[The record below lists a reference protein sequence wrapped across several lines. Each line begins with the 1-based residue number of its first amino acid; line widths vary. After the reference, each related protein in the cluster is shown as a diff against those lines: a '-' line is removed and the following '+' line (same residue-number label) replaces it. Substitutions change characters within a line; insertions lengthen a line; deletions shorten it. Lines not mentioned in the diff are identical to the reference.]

1 LIPIATPGH
10 VRPAHKTVAVALLA
24 ASLIAIAVLTL
35 TPTEGTAEISFWC
48 LKCGERR
55 ATELLQNILLF
66 VPLGVGLGLYGARF
80 RRAAF
85 LALACTCL
93 VEALQFFAVPGRYA
107 SFRDILANF
116 AGALI
121 GYALGRH
128 WRILVVPD
136 HGAAR
141 ILATMSAVLWLGT
154 QALTAWALG
163 ISPPPEPWW
172 AQLRPAYDDYPAVFT
187 DQIVGVSVGSIQIR
201 YNDQLPSDDADAI
214 REQLL
219 AGAPFRVVVADVE
232 PTRGE
237 APIAIIS
244 AGPVYDVA
252 WWAQDERDAVLSVTL
267 RGTRLG
273 LRTPS
278 IRIADV
284 FPKARG
290 DTVALAGSYR
300 HGWYELQAES
310 KSGVRHRELS
320 ASPSWGWAFLLP
332 FPLWTFGSTVFWLTG
347 VYLAAV
353 WCPLGYWNGRS
364 VRAGKVTV
372 AVSRMAIG
380 ILIGLGLVPILFG
393 LPVAHWSEWI
403 AAIVGGSAGWMI
415 AQASRRSGS
424 AEGEA
429 T

>member
-1 LIPIATPGH
+1 L
-10 VRPAHKTVAVALLA
+10 V

-55 ATELLQNILLF
+55 ATDLLQNILLF
-66 VPLGVGLGLYGARF
+66 VPLGVGLGFYGVRF

-93 VEALQFFAVPGRYA
+93 VEALQFFVVPGRYA

-128 WRILVVPD
+128 WRILVVPN

-141 ILATMSAVLWLGT
+141 ILATMSAIFWLGT
-154 QALTAWALG
+154 QAFTAWALG

-172 AQLRPAYDDYPAVFT
+172 AQLRPAHDEYPAVFT
-187 DQIVGVSVGSIQIR
+187 DQMVGVSVGSIQMR
-201 YNDQLPSDDADAI
+201 YSDELSSDDADAI

-232 PTRGE
+232 ATRGE

-244 AGPVYDVA
+244 AGPVYDVV
-252 WWAQDERDAVLSVTL
+252 WWAQDERDAVLSVTV
-267 RGTRLG
+267 RGTLVG

-278 IRIADV
+278 VRIADV
-284 FPKARG
+284 FPKVRG

-300 HGWYELQAES
+300 HGWYELQAET

-347 VYLAAV
+347 LYLAAV
-353 WCPLGYWNGRS
+353 WCLLGYWNGRS
-364 VRAGKVTV
+364 VGTGNAIVPV
-372 AVSRMAIG
+372 ARMAVT
-380 ILIGLGLVPILFG
+380 ILLGLLAIPIVFA
-393 LPVAHWSEWI
+393 LPVAHWSEWL
-403 AAIVGGSAGWMI
+403 AVIVGGAAGWI
-415 AQASRRSGS
+415 TAQASRRSES
-424 AEGEA
+424 AEGA
-429 T
+429 LPRSFT

>member
-1 LIPIATPGH
+1 MIPTVQQQHARPG
-10 VRPAHKTVAVALLA
+10 HKTVAVALLA
-24 ASLIAIAVLTL
+24 ASLIAIALLTL

-128 WRILVVPD
+128 WRIVVVPN

-141 ILATMSAVLWLGT
+141 ILATMSAILWLGT
-154 QALTAWALG
+154 QAFTAWALA
-163 ISPPPEPWW
+163 IWPPRAPWW
-172 AQLRPAYDDYPAVFT
+172 GQMHPAHDDYPAVFT
-187 DQIVGVSVGSIQIR
+187 DQIVGVSVGSIQVR
-201 YNDQLPSDDADAI
+201 YNDQLPSDDAAAI
-214 REQLL
+214 REQIL
-219 AGAPFRVVVADVE
+219 AGAPFRVVVADVD
-232 PTRGE
+232 PARGE
-237 APIAIIS
+237 AAIAIIA
-244 AGPVYDVA
+244 AGPVYDVV
-252 WWAQDERDAVLSVTL
+252 WWAQDERDAVLSVTV

-284 FPKARG
+284 FPKVRG
-290 DTVALAGSYR
+290 DTVTLAGSYK
-300 HGWYELQAES
+300 HGWYELQTES

-332 FPLWTFGSTVFWLTG
+332 FPLWAFGSTVFWLTG
-347 VYLAAV
+347 LYLAAV
-353 WCPLGYWNGRS
+353 CCLLGYWNGRS
-364 VRAGKVTV
+364 VDEGNVTV
-372 AVSRMAIG
+372 AVSRMAIA
-380 ILIGLGLVPILFG
+380 ILLGLGLVPILFG

-403 AAIVGGSAGWMI
+403 AAIVGGAAGWMI
-415 AQASRRSGS
+415 TQIASH
-424 AEGEA
+424 EA